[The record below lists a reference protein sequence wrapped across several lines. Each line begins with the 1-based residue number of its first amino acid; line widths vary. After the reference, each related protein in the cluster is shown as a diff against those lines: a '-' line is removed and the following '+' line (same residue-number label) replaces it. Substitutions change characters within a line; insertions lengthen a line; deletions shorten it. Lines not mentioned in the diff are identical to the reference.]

1 MRMHE
6 SIRGKGPSYY
16 TIKMHDANNGL
27 ATWGWGWGWGCGS
40 GYLSYG
46 YTSTVALNEAAK
58 IIIIR
63 SHHIHLSI
71 LLHQAVSA
79 CNGTGFFTCAK
90 EPIER

>member
-1 MRMHE
+1 M
-6 SIRGKGPSYY
+6 GVGV
-16 TIKMHDANNGL
+16 GV
-27 ATWGWGWGWGCGS
+27 GWGGEWVSIIWIHF
-40 GYLSYG
+40 
-46 YTSTVALNEAAK
+46 TVALNEAAK

-63 SHHIHLSI
+63 SHQIHLSI